1 MTSENKL
8 HYLID
13 LVDDGNEEVRSEI
26 IKQLN
31 GYGFALERDLK
42 NLSANVIN
50 ELIVLTKEKLSMR
63 VI

>member
-8 HYLID
+8 HYSID
-13 LVDDGNEEVRSEI
+13 LVDDGSEEVRSEI

-42 NLSANVIN
+42 NLSANVVN